1 MQTQNIFNPFWT
13 FTNSAIDY
21 FLFALF
27 AILLILNFALQKQKN
42 EIKGYSPRLA
52 WIRGGIYFASCF
64 ILSVLTGVFQTLI
77 SKPITSQENLSNVYW
92 WIFTFVCAIVIYIA
106 YFIIWRRGTLTHG
119 RELHKPSVLL
129 FGLLWG
135 LSEGQLMLSV
145 WAIVE
150 KFSPNIF
157 VIGIISFLIIST
169 FKGLWQSQYWD
180 IHVSPEHNIPEWN
193 LKKVLL
199 GHIPNLIFTLTY
211 LAMFGNALI
220 FLLFQT
226 TGLMICTYYMHFP
239 KYKNQGNK

>member
-1 MQTQNIFNPFWT
+1 MIPIFAPFWS
-13 FTNSAIDY
+13 FHNKPLDY
-21 FLFALF
+21 FLFFLIG
-27 AILLILNFALQKQKN
+27 ILVFLIFKLQKQKN
-42 EIKGYSPRLA
+42 EIKGYSPRVA

-64 ILSVLTGVFQTLI
+64 ILSILTGVFQTLI
-77 SKPITSQENLSNVYW
+77 SKPIATSENFSNAYW
-92 WIFTFVCAIVIYIA
+92 WIFTFICAIVIYIA

-119 RELHKPSVLL
+119 RELHIPSVLT

-150 KFSPNIF
+150 KFLSNVL
-157 VIGIISFLIIST
+157 VIGIVSFLIIST

-180 IHVSPEHNIPEWN
+180 IYVSPEHNIPEWN

-211 LAMFGNALI
+211 LAIFGNALI

-239 KYKNQGNK
+239 SWKINN

>member
-1 MQTQNIFNPFWT
+1 MTPIFSPFWS
-13 FTNSAIDY
+13 FTNSPIDY
-21 FLFALF
+21 LLFVLF
-27 AILLILNFALQKQKN
+27 AILVILIITLQNQKQK
-42 EIKGYSPRLA
+42 ITGYSPHLA
-52 WIRGGIYFASCF
+52 WIRAGIYFASCF
-64 ILSVLTGVFQTLI
+64 ILSILTGVFQTLI
-77 SKPITSQENLSNVYW
+77 SKPIATSENLSNVYW
-92 WIFTFVCAIVIYIA
+92 WIFTFICAAVIYIA

-150 KFSPNIF
+150 KFSSNIL
-157 VIGIISFLIIST
+157 VIGLVSFLIIST

-180 IHVSPEHNIPEWN
+180 IYVSPKHNIPEWN

-199 GHIPNLIFTLTY
+199 GHVPNLIFTLTY
-211 LAMFGNALI
+211 LAIFGNAFI
-220 FLLFQT
+220 FLLLQT

-239 KYKNQGNK
+239 KWTMDNRP

>member
-1 MQTQNIFNPFWT
+1 MNSNPIFSPFWT
-13 FTNSAIDY
+13 FTNSPIDY

-27 AILLILNFALQKQKN
+27 AIFLILIFTLQTQKRN
-42 EIKGYSPRLA
+42 IKGYSPRLA

-64 ILSVLTGVFQTLI
+64 ILSIFTGVFQTLI
-77 SKPITSQENLSNVYW
+77 SKPIAASENFSNIYW
-92 WIFTFVCAIVIYIA
+92 WIFTFVCAVVIYIA

-119 RELHKPSVLL
+119 RELHIPSVLT

-135 LSEGQLMLSV
+135 LSEGQLILSV

-150 KFSPNIF
+150 KFVSNIWF
-157 VIGIISFLIIST
+157 VALVSFLIISA

-180 IHVSPEHNIPEWN
+180 IYVSPEHNIPEWN
-193 LKKVLL
+193 LRKVLL
-199 GHIPNLIFTLTY
+199 GHIPNLMFTLTY
-211 LAMFGNALI
+211 LAIFGNAFI

-239 KYKNQGNK
+239 KWTVDERP